1 MRVVRGKRR
10 SSIGFQSNQTFV
22 KVLKD
27 RTSYLS
33 GSESSVNRLTTSPS
47 GGTEL
52 LLDEVITELLSRESF
67 DRLSCKSNSVTKPG
81 TGGTSS
87 STFWFFFF
95 RFRREARSLE
105 IPLDP
110 ALAESG
116 PSPACVFGRSAVESI
131 DERPLL
137 RPEPSI
143 ASDSADTVQAR
154 RDLPP

>member
-1 MRVVRGKRR
+1 M
-10 SSIGFQSNQTFV
+10 
-22 KVLKD
+22 
-27 RTSYLS
+27 
-33 GSESSVNRLTTSPS
+33 TSPS

-67 DRLSCKSNSVTKPG
+67 DRLSCRSNSVTKPG
-81 TGGTSS
+81 TGGSS
-87 STFWFFFF
+87 SLFWFCFF
-95 RFRREARSLE
+95 RLRRELRSFE

-116 PSPACVFGRSAVESI
+116 PSPACVFGLSAVESI

-137 RPEPSI
+137 RPELSI

-154 RDLPP
+154 RGLPP

>member
-1 MRVVRGKRR
+1 MTEQSVICQVSRR
-10 SSIGFQSNQTFV
+10 QTA
-22 KVLKD
+22 
-27 RTSYLS
+27 YLS

-81 TGGTSS
+81 TGGIPSS
-87 STFWFFFF
+87 LLWFFFF
-95 RFRREARSLE
+95 RLRREVRSLE

-116 PSPACVFGRSAVESI
+116 PSPACVFGRSTVESI

-137 RPEPSI
+137 RPESSI
-143 ASDSADTVQAR
+143 ASDCADTVQAR